1 MVLKSIILKNFRI
14 HKDALINFSEDINY
28 IIGGNGQGKTS
39 ILEAI
44 HYLCATKS
52 FSSRSDSEAVN
63 FGSDHFEISGKFSDA
78 VDNEARVYF
87 SAEENKKR
95 YFLDHKQAAGA
106 SAVFGKFPIVVL
118 TPDDHSLTQGSPAD
132 RRKFADSVISQSSE
146 TYLRLLIDYNK
157 TLRQRAAL
165 LSQIKERQTP
175 ELNAQLESWTNRLV
189 SLGSEIIRRRMN
201 FVSEFDSYV
210 KQSYAFIMGEQ
221 EKPAIEYSYLDKPE
235 REDIENR
242 FAELVARRRREEI
255 IRASN
260 LVGPHRDD
268 FVFLLNGIDLKKFGS
283 QGQNKTFQIALRFA
297 QFFFLKDITGK
308 TPIFL
313 MDDVF
318 GELDS
323 YRAGKISE
331 YLKDVGQTFITL
343 TDFSNYSNL
352 IKSESDKLIKVDGGM
367 VHA

>member
-1 MVLKSIILKNFRI
+1 MVLKNLTLKNFRI
-14 HKDALINFSEDINY
+14 HKDALINFSDNINY

-63 FGSDHFEISGKFSDA
+63 FGRDHFEISGRFSGSVEND
-78 VDNEARVYF
+78 ARVYF
-87 SAEENKKR
+87 SASENKKR
-95 YFLDHKQAAGA
+95 YFLDHKQSAGA
-106 SAVFGKFPIVVL
+106 AAVFGKFPIVVL
-118 TPDDHSLTQGSPAD
+118 TPDDHSLTQGAPAD
-132 RRKFADSVISQSSE
+132 RRKFADSVISQASE

-165 LSQIKERQTP
+165 LYQIKERP
-175 ELNAQLESWTNRLV
+175 SSDLLEQLDSWTNRLV
-189 SLGSEIIRRRMN
+189 SLGSEIIKRRID
-201 FVSEFDSYV
+201 FVSEFNSYV
-210 KQSYAFIMGEQ
+210 KSSYAFIMGDK
-221 EKPAIEYSYLDKPE
+221 EKPEIDYSYLDKPG

-242 FAELVARRRREEI
+242 FFEIVSGRRREEI

-260 LVGPHRDD
+260 LVGPHRDE
-268 FVFLLNGIDLKKFGS
+268 FIFLLNNIELKKYGS

-297 QFFFLKDITGK
+297 QFFYLKDVTGK

-352 IKSESDKLIKVDGGM
+352 IKSESDRLIKISGG
-367 VHA
+367 VIHA